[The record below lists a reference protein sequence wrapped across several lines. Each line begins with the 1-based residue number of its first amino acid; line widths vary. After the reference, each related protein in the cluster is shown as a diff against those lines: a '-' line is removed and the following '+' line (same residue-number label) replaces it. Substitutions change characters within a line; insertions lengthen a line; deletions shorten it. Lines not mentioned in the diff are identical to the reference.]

1 MLKRT
6 CPHARR
12 PLCIRT
18 PRRPL
23 VTLAIETSCDDTA
36 VAVLSHK
43 STSNETKLL
52 FNEHIAS
59 DNRAFH
65 GIAPNVTV
73 HGHQTTLAQMVRR
86 ARAYIPTPN
95 HRPDFVSATR
105 GPGIKTNLSV
115 GLTLA
120 KGLSVAWDVPLV
132 GVHHMQAHALTPRLA
147 NALAATKAKE
157 QSIQIQSTGTTSSEV
172 APKFPFLT
180 LLVSGGHS
188 ELVLSSSLL
197 SHRIIAATRD
207 NAIGNVLDQTARV
220 ILPASVLSASADVMY
235 GRELEAFAFPD
246 ASYDFFTPA
255 KSREE
260 EMKDTLPSE
269 YAWTVPT
276 PFRENRTLAY
286 SFAGIH
292 SAVHK
297 IAAANPG
304 MDEAQRRVLARYTMR
319 AAFQHLIGR
328 ACIALEDVPGLA
340 EVKTLVVAG
349 GVASN
354 RFLRHVVRS
363 TLDVR
368 GFGGI
373 EIVAPPP
380 ELCTD
385 NAPMIAWAG
394 MEMFRAGYT
403 TGLGAVPLSKWP
415 MDPEVGC
422 GLLGVD
428 DWVKGSPVDP
438 IE

>member
-1 MLKRT
+1 MLRRIPLSRT
-6 CPHARR
+6 LRAQPQHPPCR
-12 PLCIRT
+12 PS
-18 PRRPL
+18 L

-36 VAVLSHK
+36 VAVLSH
-43 STSNETKLL
+43 TQRTNETKLL
-52 FNEHIAS
+52 FNERIAS

-65 GIAPNVTV
+65 GIAPNITV

-86 ARAYIPTPN
+86 ARTHIPSPDN
-95 HRPDFVSATR
+95 RPDFVSATR

-120 KGLSVAWDVPLV
+120 KGLAVAWDVPLV

-147 NALAATKAKE
+147 NALAATQT
-157 QSIQIQSTGTTSSEV
+157 QSSPSASSPV
-172 APKFPFLT
+172 SVNPKFPFLT

-197 SHRIIAATRD
+197 SHKIIAATRD

-220 ILPASVLSASADVMY
+220 ILPASVLAASKDVMY

-246 ASYDFFTPA
+246 SSYDFFTPA
-255 KSREE
+255 RSREQ
-260 EMKDTLPSE
+260 EMNDTLPAE
-269 YAWTVPT
+269 YPWTVPI
-276 PFRENRTLAY
+276 PFRENRKLAY

-297 IAAANPG
+297 IAAANPD
-304 MDEAQRRVLARYTMR
+304 MDVEQRRVLARYTMR

-328 ACIALEDVPGLA
+328 ACIALEDVPGLS

-354 RFLRHVVRS
+354 RFLMHVLRS

-368 GFGGI
+368 GFGHVQ
-373 EIVAPPP
+373 IVAPPA

-394 MEMFRAGYT
+394 MEMYRAGYT
-403 TGLGAVPLSKWP
+403 TDLRAVPLSKWP
-415 MDPEVGC
+415 MDPDVGC

-428 DWVKGSPVDP
+428 DWIKGEPVDP